1 MLRKKLNDLYAG
13 LRDRI
18 DADGYM
24 VATGRSC
31 TPNRIY
37 TYRMLDTAYG
47 EIAALFADWQ
57 AHGAQVGAI
66 RGASCR
72 AYPSKCDR

>member
-1 MLRKKLNDLYAG
+1 
-13 LRDRI
+13 
-18 DADGYM
+18 M

-57 AHGAQVGAI
+57 AHKRTQVG
-66 RGASCR
+66 RYWGASCR